1 MENFKKPKLR
11 LCLIFLFALYLNLF
25 VLNFTFG
32 QNQEK
37 YSELIKEA
45 WTFYEAKEYLKSGH
59 KYSEAFIA
67 LGGKGFVN
75 DRYNAACSW
84 ALANEIDSAF
94 VQLFKIVP
102 NGYYTNLAHLMRDS
116 DLDNLRKYP
125 QWNEM
130 IDEVRASIQEKAAK
144 ELLKAKRILED
155 DAGKLW
161 GKSIWDDHVLVFSFD
176 NMVYSLTHF
185 EGSSLNEN
193 SLYSALLPENKLFY
207 TNSIQEYD
215 GKRYAVVR
223 DDYLS
228 DNSATIIHELF
239 HVLQEK
245 HRMLNGNAISYLDNY
260 DAREWLRLEY
270 QALRNC
276 LNSIDQ
282 NKDLKTISDYLQDA
296 MVYRKIRQTQYPS
309 FLEME
314 TEIETLEGLANYTGY
329 VLSTYPNKYELAIEE
344 INERERPDTYVR
356 AFSYATGFAY
366 GMIFDYLEIDWKLGL
381 DTVYN
386 FLDIYEEKY
395 LKELLN
401 VTRQRESEAN
411 DRNNFAIIHK
421 EETERKERNE
431 RKIKLLRQQLIE
443 LPTLSVILPMTYFA
457 QMYDMNGTVVI
468 DNLNTAYTTLFHG
481 TDASQGEN
489 FGSFKFSSQRQDHE
503 ITGVLISRREN
514 IATLIFPLPFRIE
527 GNKIIGDTYEITL
540 NDNWKIER
548 KNEKGDFEIVEKKE

>member
-1 MENFKKPKLR
+1 
-11 LCLIFLFALYLNLF
+11 
-25 VLNFTFG
+25 
-32 QNQEK
+32 
-37 YSELIKEA
+37 
-45 WTFYEAKEYLKSGH
+45 
-59 KYSEAFIA
+59 
-67 LGGKGFVN
+67 
-75 DRYNAACSW
+75 
-84 ALANEIDSAF
+84 
-94 VQLFKIVP
+94 
-102 NGYYTNLAHLMRDS
+102 
-116 DLDNLRKYP
+116 
-125 QWNEM
+125 
-130 IDEVRASIQEKAAK
+130 
-144 ELLKAKRILED
+144 
-155 DAGKLW
+155 
-161 GKSIWDDHVLVFSFD
+161 
-176 NMVYSLTHF
+176 
-185 EGSSLNEN
+185 
-193 SLYSALLPENKLFY
+193 
-207 TNSIQEYD
+207 
-215 GKRYAVVR
+215 
-223 DDYLS
+223 
-228 DNSATIIHELF
+228 
-239 HVLQEK
+239 
-245 HRMLNGNAISYLDNY
+245 LDNY